1 MEEKFYLLENMKH
14 IESML
19 SGKQKKFWSLK
30 LAKAKHIHVSSIYDV
45 FDKETVEY
53 IKEVVR
59 PKPKQCFANAQ
70 KFAMYFPAFN
80 KYVEGEWGMRGCF
93 GIEHAFNCINGVYV
107 DITAELVLGYD
118 VTKEDYLSIIEIS
131 DEKVLEY
138 CRKFEA
144 YMSLVPYELGKECGL
159 GEEEVKHF

>member
-1 MEEKFYLLENMKH
+1 M
-14 IESML
+14 
-19 SGKQKKFWSLK
+19 
-30 LAKAKHIHVSSIYDV
+30 
-45 FDKETVEY
+45 
-53 IKEVVR
+53 EVVR

-70 KFAMYFPAFN
+70 KFAMHFPAFN
-80 KYVEGEWGMRGCF
+80 KYVEGEWGIGGCI

-144 YMSLVPYELGKECGL
+144 YMALVPYELG
-159 GEEEVKHF
+159 EEVEQFNG

>member
-1 MEEKFYLLENMKH
+1 M
-14 IESML
+14 
-19 SGKQKKFWSLK
+19 GKNRTKKQFIAETNRN
-30 LAKAKHIHVSSIYDV
+30 LAKEEGSRKTEIG
-45 FDKETVEY
+45 
-53 IKEVVR
+53 
-59 PKPKQCFANAQ
+59 
-70 KFAMYFPAFN
+70 AMFRKRSKVCYAFPSAFN
-80 KYVEGEWGMRGCF
+80 KYVEGEWGMGGRI

-118 VTKEDYLSIIEIS
+118 VTKEDYLRIIEIS

>member
-1 MEEKFYLLENMKH
+1 MEEKFYLLENMKR
-14 IESML
+14 IESIV

-30 LAKAKHIHVSSIYDV
+30 LSKAKHIHVSSIYDV

-59 PKPKQCFANAQ
+59 PKTKQCFANAQ
-70 KFAMYFPAFN
+70 RFVMNFPAFN
-80 KYVEGEWGMRGCF
+80 KYVEGEWGMGGCI

-159 GEEEVKHF
+159 GEEVEHF

>member
-1 MEEKFYLLENMKH
+1 MEEKFYLLENMKR
-14 IESML
+14 IESIV

-30 LAKAKHIHVSSIYDV
+30 LSKAKHIHVSSIYDV

-59 PKPKQCFANAQ
+59 PKPKRCFANAQ
-70 KFAMYFPAFN
+70 RFAINFPAFN
-80 KYVEGEWGMRGCF
+80 KYVEGEWGMGGCI

-144 YMSLVPYELGKECGL
+144 YMSLVPYELG
-159 GEEEVKHF
+159 EEVEHF